1 MKECNQ
7 NIVDVLGLVKEMIIL
22 SDKGGAASEDDSCIM
37 MYGVVRDCA
46 YKIKKLAEEEKG
58 RHVAADGWD

>member
-7 NIVDVLGLVKEMIIL
+7 NIVDVLELVKDMIIL

-46 YKIKKLAEEEKG
+46 YKIRKLAEEEK
-58 RHVAADGWD
+58 RLHVAGNKWD